1 MPWANAPSVHE
12 PDESVHVKSDEPAFD
27 ALTVPVAPASNAV
40 TTTVR
45 VGVVSDVLS
54 SVLDTPE
61 SLDASRFG
69 TPIALGAV
77 VSMTIWLAPAMLLA
91 PVGRVVEVMA
101 LPAVSATVPI
111 VKLETVKSAEVWPA
125 ATV

>member
-1 MPWANAPSVHE
+1 MAKVPSVQ
-12 PDESVHVKSDEPAFD
+12 VPAVRLQLTSAD
-27 ALTVPVAPASNAV
+27 PALVALIVPVAPASSAV
-40 TTTVR
+40 TSTVN
-45 VGVVSDVLS
+45 VGVVSLVLS
-54 SVLDTPE
+54 SVFDTPE
-61 SLDASRFG
+61 SLDTSRFG

>member
-1 MPWANAPSVHE
+1 MPWAKAPSVHE
-12 PDESVHVKSDEPAFD
+12 PDESVHVTSDEPAFD

-61 SLDASRFG
+61 SLAASRFG

-77 VSMTIWLAPAMLLA
+77 VSTTIWLEPAMLLV
-91 PVGRVVEVMA
+91 PVGRVVEVIA